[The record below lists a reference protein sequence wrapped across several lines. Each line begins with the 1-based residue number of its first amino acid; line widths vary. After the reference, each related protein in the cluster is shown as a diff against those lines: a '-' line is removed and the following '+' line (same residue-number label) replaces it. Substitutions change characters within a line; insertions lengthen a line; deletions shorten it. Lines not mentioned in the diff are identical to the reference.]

1 MMKIKMF
8 LSKNASIILLYFI
21 VILHVLP
28 LSVVT
33 VKASPDSETV
43 YRFSAVFIE
52 EGNTALSHVFDHLFL
67 SRDIDTA
74 AKAKSLFIDLGI
86 GIAAYFPLV
95 FNIAA
100 LRTNAKN
107 SAKANLILSIVDCG
121 YFLIALTFMLWNYLA
136 YLLFLAA
143 VLYLIDSLFK
153 YKAGR
158 KEVHQ

>member
-1 MMKIKMF
+1 MKVKMF
-8 LSKNASIILLYFI
+8 LRKNASIILLYLI
-21 VILHVLP
+21 VIVLVLP
-28 LSVVT
+28 LSVVPL
-33 VKASPDSETV
+33 KLSSIDDD
-43 YRFSAVFIE
+43 YCFSAVFIE
-52 EGNTALSHVFDHLFL
+52 EGITAFSRVFDHLFL

-74 AKAKSLFIDLGI
+74 AKVKSLFIDLGI

-107 SAKANLILSIVDCG
+107 SAKANLVLSIVDCG